1 MNISEV
7 ARRCGV
13 SRSTVSYALSGKRAI
28 SEETRKRVLAAIDE
42 LGYRPA
48 AVHRGQRKTGTG
60 VVGLVVP
67 PATEHLT
74 AVQLE
79 FVSAV
84 MAAAA
89 RADLDVQL
97 SPADSD
103 TDSSFERIVTG
114 HHLDG
119 VILMEIR
126 LDDSRVE
133 RLRHSRLPF
142 VTIGRTARPG
152 PWPWVD
158 LDIKTLV
165 GQCVDHLADLGHQH
179 IALVNRSSRL
189 LLSGYAPAHRAR
201 DGFADATTRR
211 GAQGVECS
219 CADEETAGEACTRWI
234 LDTHPQVTAIVT
246 INEAALPGI
255 RRALERAGL
264 DIPGRFSLTGLV
276 DRQWAERVLP
286 GLTAFDVMAE
296 QLADTAVRFL
306 REQIAKPGTA
316 PAHELLTPPL
326 SMGESTGR
334 AAARR

>member
-7 ARRCGV
+7 ARYCGV

-28 SEETRKRVLAAIDE
+28 SEETRKRVLAAVDE

-48 AVHRGQRKTGTG
+48 AQRGHGKTRTG

-74 AVQLE
+74 AMQLE

-84 MAAAA
+84 MGATA
-89 RADLDVQL
+89 RADLDVLL
-97 SPADSD
+97 SPASSD

-114 HHLDG
+114 NHLDG
-119 VILMEIR
+119 VILTEIR
-126 LDDSRVE
+126 LNDSRVE

-158 LDIKTLV
+158 LDVKTLV
-165 GQCVDHLADLGHQH
+165 SRCVDHLADLGHRH

-189 LLSGYAPAHRAR
+189 LLAGYAPAHRAR
-201 DGFADATTRR
+201 DGFTEASARR
-211 GAQGVECS
+211 GTQGVECS
-219 CADEETAGEACTRWI
+219 CADDETAGELCTQWI
-234 LDTHPQVTAIVT
+234 LDTYPQVTAIVT
-246 INEAALPGI
+246 INETALPGI

-264 DIPGRFSLTGLV
+264 DIPGRFSITGLV
-276 DRQWAERVLP
+276 ARQWSERVLP
-286 GLTAFDVMAE
+286 GLTAFDVPADEMA
-296 QLADTAVRFL
+296 AAAVRFL
-306 REQIAKPGTA
+306 RERIAKPGTA
-316 PAHELLTPPL
+316 PAHELLAPVL
-326 SMGESTGR
+326 SPGESTGL
-334 AAARR
+334 AVARL